1 MPLLQRPSTPK
12 KVRFGGR
19 ECPHFNPEFAT
30 PPGPRV
36 APHGKM
42 DNLKKAPCKERTT
55 FLAGARNP
63 EIPGGGILRHR
74 EAEDRRPPGDE
85 VEPERKAE
93 SAELGPTAGC
103 LPGADS
109 RATQQA
115 LLSARWKCWVAEPHL
130 TKMCD
135 STPQAC
141 EHNVQHVASNVAGE
155 FWCRP
160 VFDKRFS
167 LAGFAQQSNR
177 QLFTKK
183 QSRAAC

>member
-1 MPLLQRPSTPK
+1 MIWFTTGIETLGGIPLRGGEGGSEVGELPSTPK

-19 ECPHFNPEFAT
+19 ERRHFNPQFAT
-30 PPGPRV
+30 SPGRRV
-36 APHGKM
+36 SPHGKM
-42 DNLKKAPCKERTT
+42 DNLRKAPCKEWTA

-63 EIPGGGILRHR
+63 EFQRGGILRHR

-103 LPGADS
+103 LPEADS

-115 LLSARWKCWVAEPHL
+115 LLSARWKCWVAEAHL

-141 EHNVQHVASNVAGE
+141 VHNVQQVRLNVADE
-155 FWCRP
+155 F
-160 VFDKRFS
+160 
-167 LAGFAQQSNR
+167 
-177 QLFTKK
+177 
-183 QSRAAC
+183 